1 MWPVWS
7 PDGRELFFLTDD
19 TVMVAR
25 IDLESGASSQATALL
40 SIGGLIENRT
50 IQTYDIA
57 PDGQSFVMIL
67 EKPQSPPTQLNVI
80 LNWLE
85 ELKRLVPTR

>member
-1 MWPVWS
+1 
-7 PDGRELFFLTDD
+7 
-19 TVMVAR
+19 MVAR
-25 IDLESGASSQATALL
+25 IDPESGASSQATALM
-40 SIGGLIENRT
+40 SVGGLIKDRT

-80 LNWLE
+80 LNWFE
-85 ELKRLVPTR
+85 ELKKRVPSGTP